1 MTIAHTNSS
10 PTPLSFEGLQLT
22 TAVRRAVQEAG
33 YSRPTE
39 VQAAAFGPIASG
51 RDVIVQSKTGS
62 GKTAAFALP
71 LIDRVVDPT
80 RGVQVLVLC
89 PTRELAIQV
98 SGEFARLGKHKAVI
112 TCAVYGGASLE
123 KQVEEISAGANV
135 IVGTPGRV
143 LDHLKRGTLDPAELR
158 TVCLDE
164 ADEMLSMGFAEELNA
179 ILERLPRPR
188 QTLLFSATMPEAIRR
203 LASRQQ
209 KDPESILLSADQ
221 ISPDSID
228 HFIYYVGLQD
238 RVTSLARVLE
248 LESPERAI
256 IFCNTRDETTTVA
269 TALQRRGI
277 SVDYL
282 SGELEQSARERVLA
296 SFRERKIRHLV
307 ATDVAARGIDISDVT
322 HVVNF
327 GFPGE
332 AETYVHRTGRT
343 GRAGRRGVA
352 ISLFGPADVG
362 SVYMLRLTYGIR
374 PIERALP
381 SAAEE
386 RTRRELERLATLR
399 SEITTPLDE
408 QTASLARRI
417 LAHDDAEKL
426 VGHLLR
432 SYLEQRVSAALAM
445 DGEAEVAAIAL
456 EKSASAAPVAPV
468 AAAPIAAAPEA
479 SEPAAEAAPAPA
491 PKEEEPPAR
500 RPRAR
505 SDSRSSAE
513 RPRRIDV
520 HGGSDPGLEPETV
533 ESEMGDVRVAVGRR
547 DGVRGGDLAKLI
559 RDRAGIH
566 PKDIGSIKVYDR
578 FAIIPVRVE
587 SIDAVIEALED
598 ATFDEQPLAPER
610 GKLSSPSLVPP
621 ASNTDEDEVE

>member
-1 MTIAHTNSS
+1 MTIAHTHSSSS
-10 PTPLSFEGLQLT
+10 PAPLSFDGLQLS

-33 YSRPTE
+33 YTRPTE
-39 VQAAAFGPIASG
+39 VQAAAFGPIALG
-51 RDVIVQSKTGS
+51 RDVLVQSKTGS

-98 SGEFARLGKHKAVI
+98 SGEFARLGKHKGVI
-112 TCAVYGGASLE
+112 SCALYGGVSLE
-123 KQVEEISAGANV
+123 KQVEEIRSAAHV

-143 LDHLKRGTLDPAELR
+143 LDHLERKTLDPTEIR

-179 ILERLPRPR
+179 ILEHLPRPR
-188 QTLLFSATMPEAIRR
+188 QTLLFSATMPESMRR
-203 LASRQQ
+203 LASRHQ

-228 HFIYYVGLQD
+228 HFIYYVGMQD
-238 RVTSLARVLE
+238 RLTSLARVLE
-248 LESPERAI
+248 IENPERAI
-256 IFCNTRDETTTVA
+256 IFCNTRDETTAVA
-269 TALQRRGI
+269 SALQRRGI
-277 SVDYL
+277 SIDYL
-282 SGELEQSARERVLA
+282 SGELEQGARERVLA
-296 SFRERKIRHLV
+296 SFRERKIQHLV
-307 ATDVAARGIDISDVT
+307 ATDVAARGIDIDDVT

-327 GFPGE
+327 GFPSE
-332 AETYVHRTGRT
+332 PETYVHRTGRT

-399 SEITTPLDE
+399 SESTGPLDE
-408 QTASLARRI
+408 EIVSLARRI

-432 SYLEQRVSAALAM
+432 NYLEQRVSAALALA
-445 DGEAEVAAIAL
+445 DDAGTPSIPVEKGTTEV
-456 EKSASAAPVAPV
+456 STS
-468 AAAPIAAAPEA
+468 
-479 SEPAAEAAPAPA
+479 SEPAAEAAPAAKQQERPA
-491 PKEEEPPAR
+491 Q

-513 RPRRIDV
+513 KPRRIDV
-520 HGGSDPGLEPETV
+520 HGGNDPGLERETV

-566 PKDIGSIKVYDR
+566 PRDIGTIKVYDR

-587 SIDAVIEALED
+587 SIDAVIESLAD
-598 ATFDEQPLAPER
+598 ATFDGQPLAPER
-610 GKLSSPSLVPP
+610 GTLTGPSLVPP
-621 ASNTDEDEVE
+621 PSNADEDERE

>member
-10 PTPLSFEGLQLT
+10 PTPLSFDGLQLS

-33 YSRPTE
+33 YSRPTD
-39 VQAAAFGPIASG
+39 VQAAAFGPISSG

-80 RGVQVLVLC
+80 RGVQVLALC

-98 SGEFARLGKHKAVI
+98 SGEFARLGKHKGVVP
-112 TCAVYGGASLE
+112 CAVYGGASLE
-123 KQVEEISAGANV
+123 KQVEEIRAGANV

-143 LDHLKRGTLDPAELR
+143 LDHLKRGTLDPAEIR

-188 QTLLFSATMPEAIRR
+188 QTLLFSATMPESIRR

-238 RVTSLARVLE
+238 RLTSLARVLE
-248 LESPERAI
+248 LESPDRAI
-256 IFCNTRDETTTVA
+256 IFCNTRDETITVA

-282 SGELEQSARERVLA
+282 SGELEQGSRERVLE
-296 SFRERKIRHLV
+296 SFRERKIQHLV
-307 ATDVAARGIDISDVT
+307 ATDVAARGIDISDIS

-399 SEITTPLDE
+399 SESNTALDDE
-408 QTASLARRI
+408 TASLARRI
-417 LAHDDAEKL
+417 LAHDDADKL

-432 SYLEQRVSAALAM
+432 SYFEQRVSAALAM
-445 DGEAEVAAIAL
+445 DVEAEVAAIAFG
-456 EKSASAAPVAPV
+456 KSAPEAAPVAAPV
-468 AAAPIAAAPEA
+468 AAVVAHAPAS
-479 SEPAAEAAPAPA
+479 SEPVAEAAPAA
-491 PKEEEPPAR
+491 KEEERPAR
-500 RPRAR
+500 RPRGR
-505 SDSRSSAE
+505 GESRSSAE

-520 HGGSDPGLEPETV
+520 HGGNDPGLEPETV

-559 RDRAGIH
+559 RDRAGIP

-598 ATFDEQPLAPER
+598 ATFDDQPLAPER
-610 GKLSSPSLVPP
+610 GKLTGPSLVPP
-621 ASNTDEDEVE
+621 ASNTDEDEIE